1 MQGIRS
7 DGGIN
12 AEELFEIFRSFGNY
26 SLNYVYKGIFDP
38 TLTDKILSLAEN
50 NMNITGESSKT
61 QKRVY
66 FVMVESL
73 QNITRHQDVNQTS
86 QNHAFFVVQNRS
98 GEYDLSSGNIIER
111 SKVDDLKEK
120 LDKINSLNP
129 DELKDYYKN
138 VLENT
143 GMSDK
148 GGAGLG
154 LIEMARRSG
163 NKLSYDFQPV
173 DNDYSYFYFRS
184 KITPGPAEADGGLKM
199 MEDVKTLHR
208 FTQSNNIHMIYQGM
222 FTHDNL
228 KNLLSMT
235 EETMGKSGDMAF
247 KRKAVNVMIELLQ
260 NICNHASRLNSQDE
274 GRPGMLMVSSNQKGC
289 YFVSGNYIEKAD
301 EAELLAKIE
310 RINNSSEEEL
320 DDLYSEIIMKEVV
333 PGQRGA
339 GLGFIDMR
347 MKSGQR
353 IEYYTMPFND
363 HLSFISINIFIPF

>member
-1 MQGIRS
+1 MQGIGPDS
-7 DGGIN
+7 GISG
-12 AEELFEIFRSFGNY
+12 EKLFEIFKSFGNY

-38 TLTDKILSLAEN
+38 MLTDRILSLAEN

-86 QNHAFFVVQNRS
+86 QNHAFFVVQNKA
-98 GEYDLSSGNIIER
+98 GEYDLSSGNIIEK

-129 DELKDYYKN
+129 EELKDYYKN

-163 NKLSYDFQPV
+163 NKLSYDFQPL
-173 DNDYSYFYFRS
+173 DNDYSYFYFKS
-184 KITPGPAEADGGLKM
+184 KITPAPTEIGGQKM
-199 MEDVKTLHR
+199 MADVKNLHR

-228 KNLLSMT
+228 KSLLSMT
-235 EETMGKSGDMAF
+235 EESMNKSGDLAF
-247 KRKAVNVMIELLQ
+247 KRKAVNIMIELLQ
-260 NICNHASRLNSQDE
+260 NICNHASKPNPQDE
-274 GRPGMLMVSSNQKGC
+274 GIPGMLMVSSDEKGC
-289 YFVSGNYIEKAD
+289 YFASGNYIEKAN
-301 EAELLAKIE
+301 EAELRTKIE
-310 RINNSSEEEL
+310 RINNSSEKEL
-320 DDLYSEIIMKEVV
+320 DELYSQIIVREVV

-347 MKSGQR
+347 MKSGGK
-353 IEYYTMPFND
+353 IEHHTMPFND
-363 HLSFISINIFIPF
+363 QLSFISINIFIPF